1 VTCKQTFLWV
11 QFIRHKYPGEGLM
24 EIQEHS
30 GSYVLTSIA
39 KAFEKLCD
47 GFHLRLGDGGSSFWF
62 EDLNIALEVSFVD
75 VHDIGLRVCDVVN
88 GDGNC
93 DLSNVDSLLHGD
105 LMLLGFVGISGMQIF

>member
-1 VTCKQTFLWV
+1 
-11 QFIRHKYPGEGLM
+11 M

-88 GDGNC
+88 GEHPGLTMMCAKLEWAKDPRC
-93 DLSNVDSLLHGD
+93 STPPLYLLHN
-105 LMLLGFVGISGMQIF
+105 LCLQCHPLPQ